1 MAEADHVRGAGQPGV
16 TSDDITAAKQL
27 QHGRGMIAAT
37 GAYLI
42 WGLLPV
48 YWKALESVASY
59 QILAHRM
66 LWSLVLT
73 GCLLA
78 VFGGKDRFRSLFAD
92 RKMVLVST
100 VSGLL
105 LGVNWLTYIWAVNSG
120 YIVEASLGYYINPLV
135 TVTFA
140 VLILGERLRFGQM
153 AALLLAVLG
162 VVYLTVVYGRFP
174 WIALLLAMTFAV
186 YGLLHKM
193 IRIAPLKGLFLE
205 TLVFFLPATAMI
217 LFAGSDGRG
226 AFITG
231 GWSLSLLLIGTGV
244 ITTIPLLLFAYAAH
258 NIKLSLLGILQY
270 TAPTLNLLLGIFVYH
285 EEFPGSR
292 MVGFLLVWSA
302 LFVFVIE
309 GMSQRSRLKKAVLV
323 QR

>member
-1 MAEADHVRGAGQPGV
+1 
-16 TSDDITAAKQL
+16 
-27 QHGRGMIAAT
+27 MIAAS

-48 YWKALESVASY
+48 YWKALESVPSY

-73 GCLLA
+73 ACLLA
-78 VFGGKDRFRSLFAD
+78 VFGGRDRFRSLFAD
-92 RKMVLVST
+92 RKMVLVSIG
-100 VSGLL
+100 SGLL

-140 VLILGERLRFGQM
+140 VLILGERLRFGQV

-205 TLVFFLPATAMI
+205 TLVFFLPATAMV

-270 TAPTLNLLLGIFVYH
+270 TAPTLNLLLGVFVYH

>member
-1 MAEADHVRGAGQPGV
+1 
-16 TSDDITAAKQL
+16 
-27 QHGRGMIAAT
+27 MIAAT